1 MKGEKHRTARRDL
14 ERAGNER
21 RGGEVRPGPQRE
33 VEQRR
38 LDLVT
43 HAGELPGRCRD
54 AFQTSKPELVNSG
67 GILLN

>member
-1 MKGEKHRTARRDL
+1 MKGEKQRTARRDL
-14 ERAGNER
+14 QGAGNER

-54 AFQTSKPELVNSG
+54 AFQTSKPERINTVL
-67 GILLN
+67 ILS